1 MNFVEELKWRGLFH
15 QSTPGL
21 EEALENG
28 TITGYI
34 GYDPTAPSLT
44 IGNMVTIMLLKHLQ
58 LHGHKPVVLM
68 GGATGRIGDPSGKDK
83 ERQLKSFE
91 ELDKNL
97 STQKEQFARFLDFSE
112 DSPNGAMMLNN
123 YDFYKDMNVLDFLR
137 NVGKT
142 LTVNYMMAKESV
154 KKRIETGL
162 SFTEFS
168 YQLLQGFDFQH
179 MYENYGVSL
188 QMGGSDQW
196 GNIVSGT
203 EMIRKN
209 LGHEANAFALTCPL
223 LTKADGKKFGKSE
236 EGNVWLSADMT
247 SPYKFYQFW
256 LNMGDEDIANANRIF
271 SLKSCE
277 EIEALEAQHAEAPH
291 LRILQK
297 SLAEELTIWVHSEED
312 YASISRISEL
322 LFGKKV
328 NRDFLLSIDA
338 TELEVIAKEI
348 PSFYVT
354 RKELDNGINVVELI
368 VNGSVVKSNSDARR
382 AIKGKALS
390 INKQKIT
397 SHQTIIN
404 ADDLLKGRYMMIENG
419 KKHKFMLIVEYEFF

>member
-21 EEALENG
+21 EEALEKG

-58 LHGHKPVVLM
+58 LHGHKPIVLM

-91 ELDKNL
+91 ELDRNL

-112 DSPNGAMMLNN
+112 DAPNGAIILNN

-256 LNMGDEDIANANRIF
+256 LNMKDEDIVNANRIF

-277 EIEALEAQHAEAPH
+277 EIKALEKEHEGQEH

-297 SLAEELTIWVHSEED
+297 SLAEELTKWVHPEADFDLIKEVSD
-312 YASISRISEL
+312 L
-322 LFGKKV
+322 LFSKKLKRNYLLNDV
-328 NRDFLLSIDA
+328 SEKFLKLAAEEISSFTVAKSD
-338 TELEVIAKEI
+338 LE
-348 PSFYVT
+348 
-354 RKELDNGINVVELI
+354 NGINIVDLT
-368 VNGSVVKSNSDARR
+368 VNGGIFSSNGEARR
-382 AIKGKALS
+382 AIKGSALGV
-390 INKQKIT
+390 NKQKIQ
-397 SHQTIIN
+397 SHQ
-404 ADDLLKGRYMMIENG
+404 DLIKTDELLYGKYIMIENG
-419 KKHKFMLIVEYEFF
+419 KKHKYMLIAE

>member
-21 EEALENG
+21 EEALEEG
-28 TITGYI
+28 IVIGYI

-44 IGNMVTIMLLKHLQ
+44 IGNLVTIMLLKHLQ
-58 LHGHKPVVLM
+58 LKGHKPVVLM

-97 STQKEQFARFLDFSE
+97 STQKEQFSRFLNFSN
-112 DSPNGAMMLNN
+112 DISNPAIIVNN
-123 YDFYKDMNVLDFLR
+123 YDFYKEMNVLDFLR
-137 NVGKT
+137 DVGKT

-154 KKRIETGL
+154 KKRVETGL

-168 YQLLQGFDFQH
+168 YQLLQGYDFQH
-179 MYENYGVSL
+179 MYENHGVSL

-223 LTKADGKKFGKSE
+223 LTKSDGKKFGKSE
-236 EGNVWLSADMT
+236 EGNVWLASTMT

-277 EIEALEAQHAEAPH
+277 EIEALEVQHAEAPH
-291 LRILQK
+291 LRVLQK
-297 SLAEELTIWVHSEED
+297 ALAEELTIWVHSADD
-312 YASISRISEL
+312 YASVLEVSEL
-322 LFGKKV
+322 LFNKKA
-328 NRDFLLSIDA
+328 NRDYLLNINAHSLA
-338 TELEVIAKEI
+338 TVAEEI
-348 PSFYVT
+348 PSFRVA
-354 RKELDNGINVVELI
+354 KNNLENGINIVELI
-368 VNGSVVKSNSDARR
+368 VNGGVVKSNSDARR
-382 AIKGKALS
+382 AIKGNALG
-390 INKQKIT
+390 INKQKIK
-397 SHQTIIN
+397 SHETIIN
-404 ADDLLKGRYMMIENG
+404 SDELLHGKYIMIENG
-419 KKHKFMLIVEYEFF
+419 KKHKFMLIVE

>member
-44 IGNMVTIMLLKHLQ
+44 IGNLVTIMLLKHLQ
-58 LHGHKPVVLM
+58 LQGHKPVVLM

-91 ELDKNL
+91 ELDYNL
-97 STQKEQFARFLDFSE
+97 ATQKKQFAKFLDFSE
-112 DSPNGAMMLNN
+112 DSPNRAILLNN
-123 YDFYKDMNVLDFLR
+123 YDFYKEMNVLDFLR
-137 NVGKT
+137 NVGKS
-142 LTVNYMMAKESV
+142 LTVNYMMSKESV
-154 KKRIETGL
+154 KKRIETGI

-168 YQLLQGFDFQH
+168 YQLLQGYDFQY
-179 MYENYGVSL
+179 MYEHYGVSL

-209 LGHEANAFALTCPL
+209 LGHEANAYAMTCPL

-236 EGNVWLSADMT
+236 EGNVWLSAEMT

-256 LNMGDEDIANANRIF
+256 LNMGDEDIVNANRIF
-271 SLKSCE
+271 SLKSPE
-277 EIEALEAQHAEAPH
+277 EIIALEEAHQGQEH
-291 LRILQK
+291 LRTLQK
-297 SLAEELTIWVHSEED
+297 SLAEELTIWVHSEAD
-312 YASISRISEL
+312 YQSVLEVSEL
-322 LFGKKV
+322 LFNKKA
-328 NRDFLLSIDA
+328 NRDYLLNINVDSLA
-338 TELEVIAKEI
+338 TVAEEI
-348 PSFYVT
+348 PSFEVT
-354 RKELDNGINVVELI
+354 KADLENGINVIDLI
-368 VNGSVVKSNSDARR
+368 VTGGVVSSNSDARR
-382 AIKGKALS
+382 AIKGNALS

-397 SHQTIIN
+397 SHEVTIQ
-404 ADDLLKGRYMMIENG
+404 ADELLHGKYMMIENG
-419 KKHKFMLIVEYEFF
+419 KKHKFMLIAV

>member
-1 MNFVEELKWRGLFH
+1 MNLVEELKWRGLFH

-44 IGNMVTIMLLKHLQ
+44 IGNLVTIMLLKHLQ

-91 ELDKNL
+91 ELDYNL
-97 STQKEQFARFLDFSE
+97 ATQKKQFAKFLDFSE
-112 DSPNGAMMLNN
+112 DIPNGAILLNN
-123 YDFYKDMNVLDFLR
+123 FDFYKEMNVLDFLR
-137 NVGKT
+137 NVGKS

-154 KKRIETGL
+154 KKRIETGI

-168 YQLLQGFDFQH
+168 YQLLQGYDFQY

-209 LGHEANAFALTCPL
+209 LGHEAAAFAMTCPL

-236 EGNVWLSADMT
+236 EGNVWLSAEMT

-256 LNMGDEDIANANRIF
+256 LNMGDEDIVNANRIF
-271 SLKSCE
+271 SLKTPE
-277 EIEALEAQHAEAPH
+277 EIIALEESHQGQEH

-297 SLAEELTIWVHSEED
+297 SLAEELTIWVHSEAD
-312 YASISRISEL
+312 YQSVLEVSEL
-322 LFGKKV
+322 LFNKKADR
-328 NRDFLLSIDA
+328 NYLLNINSNSLA
-338 TELEVIAKEI
+338 TVAEEI
-348 PSFYVT
+348 PSFEVN
-354 RKELDNGINVVELI
+354 KVDLENGINVIDLI
-368 VNGSVVKSNSDARR
+368 VKGSVVGSNSDARR
-382 AIKGKALS
+382 AIKGNALS

-397 SHQTIIN
+397 SHEAVIK
-404 ADDLLKGRYMMIENG
+404 ADELLHGKYMMIENG
-419 KKHKFMLIVEYEFF
+419 KKHKFMLIAV